1 MRHANVVAVLCLG
14 VAAGAC
20 RRDKPGE
27 TAAAP
32 AIDTAVAA
40 ITGDSVRD
48 TTRVP
53 GDTSVATAAAE
64 IASAQGQ
71 PLGSAQ
77 LRDSV
82 GGVVVHAQITGLK
95 PGNHG
100 FHVHTVG
107 RCDPPAFE
115 SAGPHWNPTNKQHG
129 RQNPA
134 GWHAGDLA
142 NLGAAAEGVA
152 QVDQTIE
159 GATIRDL
166 LEGDGSALVVH
177 ADPDDNKTDPSG
189 NSGARIA
196 CGVIHRVP

>member
-1 MRHANVVAVLCLG
+1 MRKAIALLCL
-14 VAAGAC
+14 VAAAGC
-20 RRDKPGE
+20 RKEKPGE

-32 AIDTAVAA
+32 AIDSAVAT
-40 ITGDSVRD
+40 ITGDTVRD
-48 TTRVP
+48 TTSAP
-53 GDTSVATAAAE
+53 GDTTTAATAAVA
-64 IASAQGQ
+64 INNAQGQ
-71 PLGSAQ
+71 PLGSLT

-82 GGVVVHAQITGLK
+82 GGVVLDGTVSGLK

-100 FHVHTVG
+100 FHVHDAG
-107 RCDPPAFE
+107 RCDPPGFE

-142 NLGAAAEGVA
+142 NLGATEDGVA
-152 QVDQTIE
+152 QVHETLAGTTI
-159 GATIRDL
+159 AAL
-166 LEGDGSALVVH
+166 LAGDGSSLVVH

-196 CGVIHRVP
+196 CGVIHRTP

>member
-1 MRHANVVAVLCLG
+1 MRKAIALLCLG
-14 VAAGAC
+14 VVAGC
-20 RRDKPGE
+20 GREKPGE

-32 AIDTAVAA
+32 AIDSAVSS

-48 TTRVP
+48 TTSAP
-53 GDTSVATAAAE
+53 GDTAAAPATVA
-64 IASAQGQ
+64 INAANGQ
-71 PLGSAQ
+71 PLGSLE
-77 LRDSV
+77 LRDTT
-82 GGVVVHAQITGLK
+82 GGVVFSGTVSGLK

-100 FHVHTVG
+100 FHVHNTG

-134 GWHAGDLA
+134 GWHTGDLA
-142 NLGAAAEGVA
+142 NLGATGGGVA
-152 QVDQTIE
+152 EVHE
-159 GATIRDL
+159 VLAGATLAAL

-196 CGVIHRVP
+196 CGVIHR

>member
-1 MRHANVVAVLCLG
+1 MHKAIALTCLAVL
-14 VAAGAC
+14 AACG
-20 RRDKPGE
+20 REKPGE

-32 AIDTAVAA
+32 AIDSAVAG
-40 ITGDSVRD
+40 ITGDTVRD
-48 TTRVP
+48 TTAAP
-53 GDTSVATAAAE
+53 GDTTIATAAVA
-64 IASAQGQ
+64 INDAQGQ
-71 PLGSAQ
+71 PLGSLQ
-77 LRDSV
+77 LSDTT
-82 GGVVVHAQITGLK
+82 GGVVFRGTVTGLK

-100 FHVHTVG
+100 FHVHNVG

-142 NLGAAAEGVA
+142 NLGASEDGVA
-152 QVDQTIE
+152 QVSQTVE
-159 GATIRDL
+159 GATIRAL

-196 CGVIHRVP
+196 CGVIHR

>member
-1 MRHANVVAVLCLG
+1 MRHAIALALC
-14 VAAGAC
+14 VAAAAAC
-20 RRDKPGE
+20 GGKDDPNE

-32 AIDTAVAA
+32 AIDSAVAG
-40 ITGDSVRD
+40 ITGDTVRD
-48 TTRVP
+48 TTRVD
-53 GDTSVATAAAE
+53 GDTTVVASATVAD
-64 IASAQGQ
+64 AQGQ
-71 PLGSAQ
+71 QLGRVE

-107 RCDPPAFE
+107 RCDAPAFE
-115 SAGPHWNPTNKQHG
+115 SAGAHWNPTNKQHG

-134 GWHAGDLA
+134 GWHTGDLA
-142 NLGAAAEGVA
+142 NLGASAEGVA
-152 QVDQTIE
+152 EVHQTLD
-159 GATIRDL
+159 GATLADL
-166 LEGDGSALVVH
+166 LGGDGSALVVH

-196 CGVIHRVP
+196 CGVIQRG